1 MSDHENEVDIS
12 IPQTIADRTR
22 RNVSELENVFE
33 KNHQYTI
40 STLTKKYDIDQKDNK
55 PITRELKNLQ
65 NDIADKLTSN
75 ENRLIKN
82 LEDYITRL
90 NENFKKD
97 KKKT

>member
-75 ENRLIKN
+75 EHQLITN